1 MYSKYIGSAWVGVS
15 DASSIVQAGV
25 SWAVTVSSAGV
36 YSYQYNAWY
45 EWLPYGAT
53 NVNLVVNAGD
63 IIDIWCES
71 TSSTA
76 GWCIINNLS
85 TGVETMYPMTAPSG
99 TSISGTTV
107 EWIVEDFSSGGLV
120 PFANFGEVTFTNCV
134 AVASPSKLRF
144 RSCPLSAQQDKL

>member
-1 MYSKYIGSAWVGVS
+1 M
-15 DASSIVQAGV
+15 
-25 SWAVTVSSAGV
+25 SWAVTVSSTGA

-53 NVNLVVNAGD
+53 NVDLVVNAGD
-63 IIDIWCES
+63 VIDIWCEA

-85 TGVETMYPMTAPSG
+85 TGVEITYPMTAPSG

-120 PFANFGEVTFTNCV
+120 PFANFGEVTFTNCI
-134 AVASPSKLRF
+134 AVASPSKLCFRF
-144 RSCPLSAQQDKL
+144 CRFPSFQDSFLAPGRLGDFHSKVQTSC